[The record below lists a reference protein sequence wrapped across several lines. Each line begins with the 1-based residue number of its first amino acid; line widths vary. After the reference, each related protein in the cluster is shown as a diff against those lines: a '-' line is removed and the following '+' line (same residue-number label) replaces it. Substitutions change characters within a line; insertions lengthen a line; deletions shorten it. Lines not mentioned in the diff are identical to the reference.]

1 MNDTYNANDNID
13 FGLEDN
19 NFSFDIY
26 ENIPIGEHIATIAD
40 IAIERNRPTK
50 YGVKDSITVVFRLQ
64 ELDKD
69 FRYSFNKSNS
79 TLSKYYTFFRML
91 CTALNVTNISV
102 QSLIGQTFKITIS
115 LEPTLDN
122 PDKMFTKITSI
133 EAISEGGGNN
143 E

>member
-69 FRYSFNKSNS
+69 FRYSFTKSTS
-79 TLSKYYTFFRML
+79 PLSKYYTFFKML
-91 CTALNVTNISV
+91 CTALGVTNINT
-102 QSLIGQTFKITIS
+102 QNLIGKTFKIAIG
-115 LEPTLDN
+115 LEPTLNN
-122 PDKMFTKITSI
+122 PDTMFTKITSI
-133 EAISEGGGNN
+133 EVFGEEAETD